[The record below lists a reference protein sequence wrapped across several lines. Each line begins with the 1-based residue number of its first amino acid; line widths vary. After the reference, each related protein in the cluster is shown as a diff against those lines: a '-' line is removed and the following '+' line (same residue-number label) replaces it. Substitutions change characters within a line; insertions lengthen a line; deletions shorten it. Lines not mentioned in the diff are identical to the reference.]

1 MLYPTLSYVDHGISI
16 GLGVICLGG
25 YYIPQNLDWGEHFMG
40 AIEAISGFIDFI
52 GNILELLSRIGES
65 GGKDETIIKDQGN

>member
-1 MLYPTLSYVDHGISI
+1 
-16 GLGVICLGG
+16 
-25 YYIPQNLDWGEHFMG
+25 MG

-52 GNILELLSRIGES
+52 GNILELLSRIGEN

>member
-1 MLYPTLSYVDHGISI
+1 MLYPTLSYVDHGISMV
-16 GLGVICLGG
+16 LGWYDWGG

-52 GNILELLSRIGES
+52 GNILELLSRIGEN

>member
-1 MLYPTLSYVDHGISI
+1 MWIMVSAWSWGDMI
-16 GLGVICLGG
+16 GG